1 VSAPGSNTWTARKSG
16 TQCTFPYLSPRNIK
30 MAFLSIH
37 VRQPRL
43 ALSHL
48 PYSAVFDR
56 AIELAR
62 NTVPASWRDILGTAR
77 GPAQRHF
84 RNCLYEFLVSLASD
98 QSRHPF
104 QNRHWV
110 NFRRNSEPRNR
121 TLTLRLVE
129 KYSS

>member
-1 VSAPGSNTWTARKSG
+1 
-16 TQCTFPYLSPRNIK
+16 LSPRNIK
-30 MAFLSIH
+30 M
-37 VRQPRL
+37 
-43 ALSHL
+43 
-48 PYSAVFDR
+48 AVFDR

-121 TLTLRLVE
+121 TLTLRLWRSIRADAARSNCRIRE
-129 KYSS
+129 TPHKLIADSSKGSGCSWAMIALIAMSWD